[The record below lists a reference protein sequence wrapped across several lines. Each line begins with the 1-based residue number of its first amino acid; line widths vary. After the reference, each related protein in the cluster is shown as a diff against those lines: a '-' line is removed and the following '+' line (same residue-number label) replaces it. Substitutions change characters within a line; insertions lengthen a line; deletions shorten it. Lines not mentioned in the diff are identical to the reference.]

1 VREDRGGGAQ
11 LTVEENAAHAGGQNG
26 SLAGAGTR
34 HGRGAGTTMG
44 AHARSLQPR
53 LGYQWAAAA
62 GPDAGCVAPLV
73 LTRLSERC
81 GCDALQQ
88 RPRGDEHVPSGIGAG
103 TPTRHEAT
111 AQALVVHVAGAADDV
126 LPRSCR
132 HAAQQEH
139 RSGAAL
145 QTAAAMSPAGG
156 SNVVSF
162 NQWTWGSVKK
172 LAAGVTSSGGWC
184 HASGGNCTDRVSCQK
199 RGRTWVGNLG
209 KEGAVADRWGRQAQ
223 VAGKRAGES
232 GGAGPAH

>member
-53 LGYQWAAAA
+53 
-62 GPDAGCVAPLV
+62 
-73 LTRLSERC
+73 SERC

-209 KEGAVADRWGRQAQ
+209 KEGAVADRWGRQEW